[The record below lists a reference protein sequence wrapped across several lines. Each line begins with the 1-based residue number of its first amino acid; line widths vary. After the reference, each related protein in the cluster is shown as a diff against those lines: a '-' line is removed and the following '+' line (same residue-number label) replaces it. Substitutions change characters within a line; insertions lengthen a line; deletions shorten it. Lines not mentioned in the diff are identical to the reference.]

1 MHPRRRAVRVM
12 MMAVVA
18 MIQHDN
24 IRRLWYAGLPVNG
37 HGPHASTIFSIV
49 TIQILHG
56 TWLTS
61 S

>member
-18 MIQHDN
+18 MVQHHN
-24 IRRLWYAGLPVNG
+24 LGRLGHPQELVNG
-37 HGPHASTIFSIV
+37 HDPIRAPDFSIV

-56 TWLTS
+56 SRLTPS
-61 S
+61 